1 MAMTGYDNLPH
12 SHALNDPGHTG
23 ANYIGDGS
31 VGIAPKLMTPVE
43 RIART
48 LNEARE
54 LSSRITGIVD
64 NLVGSRPEA
73 ESKGERITGGGGGI
87 LTSLAANAEDTI
99 SELRRANDE
108 LSRLSKVLGLG
119 L

>member
-12 SHALNDPGHTG
+12 SHSLNDPGHSMG

-31 VGIAPKLMTPVE
+31 VGIAPKSMTPVE

-54 LSSRITGIVD
+54 LSSRVRGIVD
-64 NLVGSRPEA
+64 GLIGCQPEKEGDGA
-73 ESKGERITGGGGGI
+73 RGISSGI
-87 LTSLAANAEDTI
+87 LTSLADNAEDTI

>member
-1 MAMTGYDNLPH
+1 MDAAYNQINRQEYAGP
-12 SHALNDPGHTG
+12 S
-23 ANYIGDGS
+23 DGT
-31 VGIAPKLMTPVE
+31 VGIAPKSMTPLE

-54 LSSRITGIVD
+54 LSSRVRGIVD

-73 ESKGERITGGGGGI
+73 EGKGDRLTAAPGGI
-87 LTSLAANAEDTI
+87 LTSLADNAEDTI